1 MLWVLNLII
10 SNNMNYFVFILGVIL
25 LLITITDLINTSLSV
40 RGVGFMTKR
49 LSKTIWTVLLA
60 LHKRTGARKPLE
72 YGGAFILVAILFN
85 WLLLIWTSASLLF
98 ISQPDSLMNVESN
111 SPTTIIDKIFYTGYT
126 LSTLGLGDI
135 EPDGSFWDILTAVL
149 SFTGLILISIAITY
163 LIPVVSAEIMKRR
176 ISVYITT
183 LGCSTEDILLNYWN
197 GENFRELEQ
206 PFISLTGTIILHAQ
220 NHKAY
225 SVLHFFH
232 SSDKKEAFALNLT
245 NLDEALTMLLYVI
258 PAAQQ
263 PSFNVLMG
271 LRKAITSYLVTLPE
285 AFIIPGD
292 ETPPLPELSALETKG
307 IQLIKG
313 ETVDLAYEKI
323 KSRRRLLLSLIKDDG
338 WNWNDLQAGS
348 YNHEMIFTA
357 K

>member
-1 MLWVLNLII
+1 
-10 SNNMNYFVFILGVIL
+10 MNYFVFILGIIL
-25 LLITITDLINTSLSV
+25 LLITAIDLINTSLSV
-40 RGVGFMTKR
+40 RGGGFITKR
-49 LSKTIWTVLLA
+49 LSKAIWTILLA
-60 LHKRTGARKPLE
+60 IYKKTGAKKPLE
-72 YGGAFILVAILFN
+72 LGGAFILVAILIN
-85 WLLLIWTSASLLF
+85 WLLLIWASASLLF

-111 SPTTIIDKIFYTGYT
+111 SPTTIVDKIFYTGYT

-135 EPDGSFWDILTAVL
+135 EPDGSFWDILTSIL

-163 LIPVVSAEIMKRR
+163 LIPVVSAEITKRR

-183 LGCSTEDILLNYWN
+183 LGCSVEDILMNYWN
-197 GENFRELEQ
+197 GENFKELEQ
-206 PFISLTGTIILHAQ
+206 PFMSLTDTIILHAQ

-245 NLDEALTMLLYVI
+245 NLDEALSTLFHRI
-258 PAAQQ
+258 PASQQ

-271 LRKAITSYLVTLPE
+271 LRRAITSYLVTLQE
-285 AFIIPGD
+285 AFITSGD

-307 IQLIKG
+307 IKLIQGK
-313 ETVDLAYEKI
+313 TADLAYENI

-338 WNWNDLQAGS
+338 WEWKDLQAGS
-348 YNHEMIFTA
+348 YNHEMIFPS

>member
-1 MLWVLNLII
+1 MLLVTAN
-10 SNNMNYFVFILGVIL
+10 
-25 LLITITDLINTSLSV
+25 DLINTSLSV
-40 RGVGFMTKR
+40 HGAGFITKR
-49 LSKTIWTVLLA
+49 LSKTIWTILLA
-60 LHKRTGARKPLE
+60 IHKKTGARKHLE
-72 YGGAFILVAILFN
+72 LGGAFILVAILIN
-85 WLLLIWTSASLLF
+85 WLLLIWISASLLF
-98 ISQPDSLMNVESN
+98 ISQPDSLMNVETN
-111 SPTTIIDKIFYTGYT
+111 TTTTVVNKIFYTGYT
-126 LSTLGLGDI
+126 LSTLGLGDM
-135 EPDGSFWDILTAVL
+135 EPEGPFWDVLTAIL

-163 LIPVVSAEIMKRR
+163 LIPVVSAEIIKRR

-183 LGCSTEDILLNYWN
+183 LGCSVDEILLNYWN
-197 GENFRELEQ
+197 GKNFKELEQ
-206 PFISLTGTIILHAQ
+206 PFIRLSDSIILHAQ

-245 NLDEALTMLLYVI
+245 NLDEVLTMLLHNI
-258 PAAQQ
+258 PAENQ

-285 AFIIPGD
+285 AFITHGD
-292 ETPPLPELSALETKG
+292 EIPPLPELTALESKG
-307 IQLIKG
+307 IQLIQGK
-313 ETVDLAYEKI
+313 TADLAYEKI

-338 WNWNDLQAGS
+338 WKWSDLQAGS

>member
-1 MLWVLNLII
+1 
-10 SNNMNYFVFILGVIL
+10 MNYFVFILGVIL
-25 LLITITDLINTSLSV
+25 LLITAVDLINTSLSV
-40 RGVGFMTKR
+40 RGAGFITKR

-60 LHKRTGARKPLE
+60 IHKKTGAGKLLE
-72 YGGAFILVAILFN
+72 LGGAFILVSILIN
-85 WLLLIWTSASLLF
+85 WLLLIWISASLLF
-98 ISQPDSLMNVESN
+98 ISQSDSLINVESN
-111 SPTTIIDKIFYTGYT
+111 TATTITSKIFYTGYT

-135 EPDGSFWDILTAVL
+135 EPYGPFWEILTSIL

-163 LIPVVSAEIMKRR
+163 LIPVVSGEIIKRR

-183 LGCSTEDILLNYWN
+183 LGCSVEDILRNYWN
-197 GENFRELEQ
+197 GENFKELEQ
-206 PFISLTGTIILHAQ
+206 PFISLTGTVILHAQ

-245 NLDEALTMLLYVI
+245 NLDEVLTMLLHAI
-258 PAAQQ
+258 PEAQQ
-263 PSFNVLMG
+263 PSFNILMG
-271 LRKAITSYLVTLPE
+271 LRRAITSYLVTLPE
-285 AFIIPGD
+285 AFITAGD
-292 ETPPLPELSALETKG
+292 ETPPLPGLSAFENMGIPLIRGKTLE
-307 IQLIKG
+307 
-313 ETVDLAYEKI
+313 LAYEKI

-348 YNHEMIFTA
+348 YNHEMIFNA

>member
-1 MLWVLNLII
+1 
-10 SNNMNYFVFILGVIL
+10 MNYFVFILGVIL
-25 LLITITDLINTSLSV
+25 LIITATDLINTSLSA
-40 RGVGFMTKR
+40 RGAGFITKR

-60 LHKRTGARKPLE
+60 IHKKTGSRKPLE
-72 YGGAFILVAILFN
+72 LGGAFILVAILIS

-98 ISQPDSLMNVESN
+98 ISKPDSLMNVESN
-111 SPTTIIDKIFYTGYT
+111 SSTTIIDKIFYTGYT

-135 EPDGSFWDILTAVL
+135 EPDGPFWDILTAIL

-163 LIPVVSAEIMKRR
+163 LIPVVSAEIIKRR

-183 LGCSTEDILLNYWN
+183 LGCSAEDILMNYWN
-197 GENFRELEQ
+197 GENFKELEQ
-206 PFISLTGTIILHAQ
+206 PFISLTDTIILHAQ

-232 SSDKKEAFALNLT
+232 SSDKKEAFVLNLT
-245 NLDEALTMLLYVI
+245 NLDEALTVLLHEI
-258 PAAQQ
+258 PAEQQ

-271 LRKAITSYLVTLPE
+271 LRRAITSYLVTLPE
-285 AFIIPGD
+285 VFITKGD

-307 IQLIKG
+307 IKLIQGK
-313 ETVDLAYEKI
+313 TADLAYETL

-338 WNWNDLQAGS
+338 WKWNDLQAGS
-348 YNHEMIFTA
+348 YNHEMIFTPR
-357 K
+357 